1 MMTYLSI
8 VNVYLEKIFYDIN
21 TIKFVF
27 TKQILKENLP
37 SMERPGK
44 IYFSDKYWHG
54 KRISKG
60 TV

>member
-27 TKQILKENLP
+27 TKQILKENLYRL
-37 SMERPGK
+37 ERPGK
-44 IYFSDKYWHG
+44 IHFSDKY
-54 KRISKG
+54 
-60 TV
+60 